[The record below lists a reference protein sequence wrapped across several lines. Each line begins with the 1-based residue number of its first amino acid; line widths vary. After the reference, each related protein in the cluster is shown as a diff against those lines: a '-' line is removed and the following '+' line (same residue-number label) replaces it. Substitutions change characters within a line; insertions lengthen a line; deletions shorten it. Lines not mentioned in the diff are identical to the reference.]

1 MAGASSSVIASTM
14 SEHLLHGAIFIDPT
28 AIPLDQALAHLGRH
42 YLRMWEAAND
52 QDKLKVCQR
61 WCADALAVMDAHD
74 RVQEPQ
80 PNVLQRIV
88 KRFRA

>member
-1 MAGASSSVIASTM
+1 M

-28 AIPLDQALAHLGRH
+28 AIPLDQALG
-42 YLRMWEAAND
+42 MWEAAND